1 MKATN
6 VNVGEETKSKSDRF
20 SMTQQHPKTD
30 RKKHEIQ
37 LKNDSWC
44 AKKKQGAQIIQV

>member
-1 MKATN
+1 LYRIGLCYVMKSTN

-30 RKKHEIQ
+30 RKKHEI
-37 LKNDSWC
+37 
-44 AKKKQGAQIIQV
+44 